1 MECRRKEVWPHYW
14 DTNYSLIRRHKI
26 AISPVRRPAIDVRL
40 VVGQA
45 WTCATSIMGQAY
57 GGVSTIPPNVM
68 DTMSLSNTAILEL
81 RQTTVR
87 RQSVACYMLKTICC
101 WSCAQT
107 LPSWQSAGSWSSAN
121 R

>member
-45 WTCATSIMGQAY
+45 RTCATSIMGRVY
-57 GGVSTIPPNVM
+57 GGV
-68 DTMSLSNTAILEL
+68 TAKCNGYHISIKYSH
-81 RQTTVR
+81 VR
-87 RQSVACYMLKTICC
+87 TLTNNSYM
-101 WSCAQT
+101 
-107 LPSWQSAGSWSSAN
+107 
-121 R
+121 